1 MSKRN
6 SIVAAI
12 ANKIN
17 QQLDGVTYPT
27 NIFGNAYPK
36 MKFWDEVQD
45 FPSLYITAGM
55 GARDYQLSGF
65 VWGLLN
71 VSIKLYVNS
80 EERAQEELEVLL
92 EDVTRCIDANRVL
105 VYDETNNLSTTEILI
120 TTITTDEGLLRP
132 YGVGEINLQVRYALQ

>member
-6 SIVAAI
+6 SIVKALAEKL
-12 ANKIN
+12 NE
-17 QQLDGVTYPT
+17 QLNGITYPT
-27 NIFGNAYPK
+27 NVFGNAYPK

-65 VWGLLN
+65 IWGLLN

-80 EERAQEELEVLL
+80 EESAQEELEVLL
-92 EDVTRCIDANRVL
+92 EDVSRCIDANRQL
-105 VYDETNNLSTTEILI
+105 VYDQTNNLQTTEILI